1 MEKELYFQRKAIA
14 LYCGNFVYKAIKKKI
29 VIPPKTL
36 HGRTDVKGKLL
47 HYFVWKV

>member
-1 MEKELYFQRKAIA
+1 MKKKLYFQKKAIA
-14 LYCGNFVYKAIKKKI
+14 LYYGKCVYKAIKKKI
-29 VIPPKTL
+29 VIIPKTV